1 VSEVA
6 TGGAGAPKLAVAI
19 LWHMHQPQYRDAFT
33 GEYVLPWT
41 YLHAIKDYVDMAAH
55 LEQVPGAR
63 AVVNFTPVLL
73 EQIDEYARRIAA
85 HLSDGAPLGD
95 AVLACLS
102 DAPLPTDPG
111 ARAAL
116 LQALLRANQERL
128 VERHPPFAA
137 LAIIARQVATP
148 ERAAWA
154 SDALIRDLAVWYH
167 LAWLGE
173 TVRRAD
179 PRVAA
184 LEARSLAY
192 TAAERREL
200 LALIGELLAGVL
212 PRYRALAASGR
223 VELSVTP
230 YGHPILPLLFDLHVA
245 RETQPGAEL
254 PRHRAYPGGAAR
266 AAWHVDEGLRVFE
279 QHFGFRPVGCWP
291 GEGAVHTQSLQ
302 LLESAGF
309 RWAATS
315 ANVLRASLGAR
326 ADDPAAYDRPWRVAD
341 GSLRC
346 FFRHDHL
353 SDAVGFEYSR
363 WHGDHAAAHLA
374 AELGALADRWR
385 AEGAA
390 GPGAGGADAL
400 AGRLVLVA
408 LDGENAWEH
417 FPYNGYWFLRAMY
430 AAIAADPRLELV
442 TLGEFCARDAAAPS
456 LARVTAGSWVHGTLS
471 TWIGD
476 PAKNAAWDLLCDA
489 KLAFDA
495 AVAAGRL
502 QGEALR
508 AAEQQ
513 LALCESSD
521 WFWWF
526 GDYNPIDAVR
536 QFDELY
542 RRQLKTLYRRLGLEP
557 PTQLDAPL
565 ARQGGDAGGDQ
576 GHAELGGVMR
586 RAHA

>member
-1 VSEVA
+1 VSTVA
-6 TGGAGAPKLAVAI
+6 TDGAAPPRLAVAI

-73 EQIDEYARRIAA
+73 EQIDEYSQRIAA
-85 HLSDGAPLGD
+85 HLDNGAPLGD
-95 AVLACLS
+95 VVLACLG
-102 DAPLPTDPG
+102 DEPLPAEPAT
-111 ARAAL
+111 RAAL
-116 LQALLRANQERL
+116 LQALLRANRERL
-128 VERHPPFAA
+128 IERHAPFAA
-137 LAIIARQVATP
+137 LAEIARQLATP

-167 LAWLGE
+167 LAWIGE
-173 TVRRAD
+173 TVRRDDA
-179 PRVAA
+179 RIGA
-184 LEARSLAY
+184 LEARAQAYSL
-192 TAAERREL
+192 AERRSL
-200 LALIGELLAGVL
+200 LTLIGEVVGSVL
-212 PRYRALAASGR
+212 PRFRALAAAGR
-223 VELSVTP
+223 VELAVTP

-254 PRHRAYPGGAAR
+254 PRHASYPGGAAR
-266 AAWHVDEGLRVFE
+266 AAWHVEEGLRVFE
-279 QHFGFRPVGCWP
+279 KHFGFRPTGCWP
-291 GEGAVHTQSLQ
+291 AEGAVHTESLQ

-326 ADDPAAYDRPWRVAD
+326 ADDPTAYDRPWRVAD
-341 GSLRC
+341 GRLRC

-353 SDAVGFEYSR
+353 SDAIGFEYSR
-363 WHGDHAAAHLA
+363 WHGDDAAAHLA
-374 AELGALADRWR
+374 AELGALAERWR
-385 AEGAA
+385 AET
-390 GPGAGGADAL
+390 ADRPAAL
-400 AGRLVLVA
+400 AERLVLVA

-430 AAIAADPRLELV
+430 AALAADPRLELV

-456 LARVTAGSWVHGTLS
+456 LPRVTAGSWVHGTLS

-476 PAKNAAWDLLCDA
+476 PEKNAAWDLLCDA

-495 AVAAGRL
+495 AVAAGAL
-502 QGEALR
+502 TGESLR
-508 AAEQQ
+508 AAEHQ

-526 GDYNPIDAVR
+526 GDYNPADAVR

-542 RRQLKTLYRRLGLEP
+542 RRQLKTLYRRLGATP
-557 PTQLDAPL
+557 PAALDAPI
-565 ARQGGDAGGDQ
+565 ARRIDTAAGS
-576 GHAELGGVMR
+576 HAELGGVMR

>member
-1 VSEVA
+1 MSAVA
-6 TGGAGAPKLAVAI
+6 TQGAAPPPRLAVAI

-73 EQIDEYARRIAA
+73 EQIDEYSRRIAA
-85 HLSDGAPLGD
+85 HLGHGAPLGD
-95 AVLACLS
+95 AVLACLT
-102 DAPLPTDPG
+102 DAPLPTDPA
-111 ARAAL
+111 ARAGL
-116 LQALLRANQERL
+116 LQALLRANRERL
-128 VERHPPFAA
+128 VERHAPFAA
-137 LAIIARQVATP
+137 LAEIVRQVATP

-173 TVRRAD
+173 TVRRED

-184 LEARSLAY
+184 LESRSLSY
-192 TAAERREL
+192 SAEDRRGL
-200 LALIGELLAGVL
+200 LELIGGILAGVL
-212 PRYRALAASGR
+212 PRYRALAQDGR
-223 VELSVTP
+223 VELAVTP

-245 RETQPGAEL
+245 RESQPGAEL
-254 PRHRAYPGGAAR
+254 PRHRRYPGGPAR
-266 AAWHVDEGLRVFE
+266 AAWHVEEGLRVFE
-279 QHFGFRPVGCWP
+279 RHFGFRPTGCWP
-291 GEGAVHTQSLQ
+291 AEGAVHTQSLQ

-309 RWAATS
+309 SWAATS
-315 ANVLRASLGAR
+315 ANVLRGSLGEL
-326 ADDPAAYDRPWRVAD
+326 ADDPSAYDRPWRIAD
-341 GSLRC
+341 GRLRC

-353 SDAVGFEYSR
+353 SDAIGFEYSR
-363 WHGDHAAAHLA
+363 WHGDDAAAHLA
-374 AELGALADRWR
+374 GELGALAERWR
-385 AEGAA
+385 ADTASRPA
-390 GPGAGGADAL
+390 AL
-400 AGRLVLVA
+400 AERLVLIA

-442 TLGEFCARDAAAPS
+442 TLGEFSARGAPAPS
-456 LARVTAGSWVHGTLS
+456 LAQVTAGSWVHGTLS

-476 PAKNAAWDLLCDA
+476 PQKNAAWDLLCDA

-495 AVAAGRL
+495 AVASGALAGEGL
-502 QGEALR
+502 S

-526 GDYNPIDAVR
+526 GDYNPADAVH
-536 QFDELY
+536 QFDELF
-542 RRQLKTLYRRLGLEP
+542 RRQLKTLYRRIGTAP
-557 PTQLDAPL
+557 PAILDAPI
-565 ARQGGDAGGDQ
+565 AP
-576 GHAELGGVMR
+576 
-586 RAHA
+586 